1 VGGKNLQQHCK
12 MLLIYYNNVVF
23 IIFSLNNR
31 YINRCLI
38 FRVWYENKFVRAVE
52 AKSIYQI

>member
-23 IIFSLNNR
+23 IIFSLNNVTDLLHQQMLN
-31 YINRCLI
+31 IQGL
-38 FRVWYENKFVRAVE
+38 V
-52 AKSIYQI
+52 